1 MLKMILFIILSM
13 GSVAYATEPQDIVA
27 KSRLDQQSSA
37 SFINRIRT
45 FLINNNFKDPYNRTL
60 EAPVVVDFN
69 QVLDELPE
77 NTQSWIKELQ
87 AILNLKLFESSYKL
101 RIEEFSYT
109 IEGFNSELK
118 PLQSSLNRIDYVTL
132 NYVQGLRLAASKI
145 IFEVELNRTSSG
157 SPITFEIELLRP
169 EFILSPELLVELP
182 MGWHTAIFPD
192 SLLLSLHTI
201 DLSKVFAKVAE
212 NPELIGFNVDAFK
225 IPQVSI
231 RIGGKTINFD
241 REKIKKFMMVRKE
254 NMKMAIIDLLQTR
267 MQERF
272 SNIIKDRP
280 QEMFIPKTFSTKGI
294 INTVFDLKSLEA
306 DSTTNILAGTLA
318 GHFCANENDYAYDR
332 CRTNQLP
339 TKKRREIDSA
349 TFDQSMREIDLLF
362 MQKRANIAISI
373 SEHYINQLISAAAQ
387 AGILQLGGDGF
398 SLGSEKAF
406 ILAEEKGEGF
416 NLYLDIIHKLS
427 GAQRVLVGRSELRFP
442 VRLKIGLKINLVE
455 TTPRLQIKVLELKTD
470 EDLLL
475 KGAPQY
481 GLTTNVN
488 TVRFRKKV
496 LQGIMDDIQP
506 FYQKV
511 LVDLELKEF
520 KGTYLEEL
528 SFISDG
534 KGRANAILFMND
546 QK

>member
-1 MLKMILFIILSM
+1 MLAQLAQAL
-13 GSVAYATEPQDIVA
+13 EPQDIVA

-37 SFINRIRT
+37 SFINRVRT
-45 FLINNNFKDPYNRTL
+45 FLINNNFKDPYNRKL
-60 EAPVVVDFN
+60 ESPVVVDFN
-69 QVLDELPE
+69 QVLDELPQ

-109 IEGFNSELK
+109 IQGFNSELK
-118 PLQSSLNRIDYVTL
+118 PLQSGLNRVEFVTL
-132 NYVQGLRLAASKI
+132 NYVKGLRLSANKI
-145 IFEVELNRTSSG
+145 IFEVELNRTSNG
-157 SPITFEIELLRP
+157 SPITFEIELLAP

-212 NPELIGFNVDAFK
+212 NPDLIAFNVNEFK
-225 IPQVSI
+225 IPQVSV

-241 REKIKKFMMVRKE
+241 REKIKKFMLVRKE

-267 MQERF
+267 MGERF

-280 QEMFIPKTFSTKGI
+280 QEMFLPKSFSTKGV

-306 DSTTNILAGTLA
+306 DQPTSILAATLG

-332 CRTNQLP
+332 CRSNQLP
-339 TKKRREIDSA
+339 TKLRRLISPDAFQE
-349 TFDQSMREIDLLF
+349 SMREIDLLF

-387 AGILQLGGDGF
+387 AGIFELGGEGF

-416 NLYLDIIHKLS
+416 NLYLDIIHKLRP
-427 GAQRVLVGRSELRFP
+427 AERVLVGRSELRFP
-442 VRLKIGLKINLVE
+442 VRLKIGLKINLVKAV
-455 TTPRLQIKVLELKTD
+455 PRLQIKVLELKTD
-470 EDLLL
+470 DELLL
-475 KGAPQY
+475 NGVPQY
-481 GLTTNVN
+481 DLVTNVN
-488 TVRFRKKV
+488 MVRFRKKV
-496 LQGIMDDIQP
+496 IQSIMDDIQP

-520 KGTYLEEL
+520 QGTYLEEL

-534 KGRANAILFMND
+534 KGRANAILFMNG